1 MSDTGKKP
9 QMRFHYKSFKEC
21 IDINREVIHRY
32 LLFSKKMDR
41 IGAEFMED
49 IDSHFKKQFDKA
61 VDEAVKK
68 ALDVHDS
75 EMITEKD
82 DEKKA
87 IEDEELTMPS
97 SVSDEELGN
106 ENVTDVMKMQLDD
119 TSETSDS
126 DNDDVEFMKK
136 PKRAVSPTI

>member
-1 MSDTGKKP
+1 MSNTDKKP
-9 QMRFHYKSFKEC
+9 QIRFHYKSFKEC

-32 LLFSKKMDR
+32 LLFSKKMDK

-68 ALDVHDS
+68 ALDIHDS

-82 DEKKA
+82 DEKKV

-97 SVSDEELGN
+97 SISDEELRN
-106 ENVTDVMKMQLDD
+106 ENVTNSMKMQSDD

-126 DNDDVEFMKK
+126 DNDGVEFMKK
-136 PKRAVSPTI
+136 PKRTISPTV